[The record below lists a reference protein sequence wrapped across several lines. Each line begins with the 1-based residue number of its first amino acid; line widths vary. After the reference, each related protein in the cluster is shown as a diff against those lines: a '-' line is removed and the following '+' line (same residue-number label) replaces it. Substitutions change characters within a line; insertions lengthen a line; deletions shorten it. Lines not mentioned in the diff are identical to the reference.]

1 MDQSECEERGQN
13 VLDFKCKNIIH
24 GEEKSTIASQTPEKT
39 NEHLH
44 AKFKARGVKHL
55 DIYDAMVELFGAMT
69 CSLRLL
75 SLCRKSQTFKNI
87 SAQVEIQDQ
96 FYNSVGLW
104 VLWTRDL
111 AQIKF
116 ILPEA
121 IQIDKILVH
130 NKKTLCVE
138 PDLKIALLFDVIE
151 GHSKHSDY
159 EALCQV
165 FGSRLVNF
173 FTVHP
178 EACGVPEATLPEPF
192 SQKSQASLGKMPAEF
207 PEVVGSSGGNCW
219 MFDLEQFPLESI
231 ESLPYSADNELLLT
245 SSHLHPA
252 FSPRFSQKTVAVAA
266 EKTILLTCPASVS
279 SAVSGA
285 MNNQAVKT
293 WQAEE
298 SPASLVNNKC
308 VKSKQLMELP
318 DTCSKSGVVNPP
330 VPPISSQRVGS
341 HDCES
346 PVQKLASPADRLML
360 ETPAQVIPKRS
371 IPSCDNK
378 LRDMTIRGCRSCHMP
393 AKRFIDFSH
402 LDDERN
408 SFGMQTDICRLDVI
422 LFCSSKELVSGLQK
436 NCMDEMLEGS
446 HGNLT
451 DDSRRSQ
458 SEIVIDED
466 ISVCLPDL
474 VASIHHIFQTVNYSS
489 ITKQELVHKIIM
501 NNLDIIERREVEE
514 QIELLEKL
522 VPEWISKKL
531 VPGGDI
537 MYDINKVSDLT
548 SIQARKWDSESQNLV
563 DQR

>member
-55 DIYDAMVELFGAMT
+55 HIYDAMVELFGAMT
-69 CSLRLL
+69 CSL
-75 SLCRKSQTFKNI
+75 SH
-87 SAQVEIQDQ
+87 VE
-96 FYNSVGLW
+96 L
-104 VLWTRDL
+104 VL
-111 AQIKF
+111 F
-116 ILPEA
+116 
-121 IQIDKILVH
+121 
-130 NKKTLCVE
+130 
-138 PDLKIALLFDVIE
+138 
-151 GHSKHSDY
+151 
-159 EALCQV
+159 
-165 FGSRLVNF
+165 FGYK
-173 FTVHP
+173 
-178 EACGVPEATLPEPF
+178 ACGVPEATLPQPF

-318 DTCSKSGVVNPP
+318 DTCSKSRVVNPP
-330 VPPISSQRVGS
+330 VPPISSQRVRS

-346 PVQKLASPADRLML
+346 PVQKLASPADSLML
-360 ETPAQVIPKRS
+360 ETPAQVIPNRS

-378 LRDMTIRGCRSCHMP
+378 LRDMTIRDCRSCHTP

-408 SFGMQTDICRLDVI
+408 SFGMQTDSDSVLNDEISQDVGVGANEEGNDNVSLPLLD
-422 LFCSSKELVSGLQK
+422 K
-436 NCMDEMLEGS
+436 LEGS

-458 SEIVIDED
+458 SEIVTDED
-466 ISVCLPDL
+466 ISVCLPNL

-537 MYDINKVSDLT
+537 MYENGTLNLRIWLISDENERSTAHPKLQMELGT
-548 SIQARKWDSESQNLV
+548 
-563 DQR
+563 

>member
-55 DIYDAMVELFGAMT
+55 HIYDAMVELFGAMT

-87 SAQVEIQDQ
+87 SAQVE
-96 FYNSVGLW
+96 
-104 VLWTRDL
+104 VLT
-111 AQIKF
+111 KSHV
-116 ILPEA
+116 E
-121 IQIDKILVH
+121 LV
-130 NKKTLCVE
+130 
-138 PDLKIALLFDVIE
+138 LF
-151 GHSKHSDY
+151 
-159 EALCQV
+159 
-165 FGSRLVNF
+165 FGYK
-173 FTVHP
+173 
-178 EACGVPEATLPEPF
+178 ACGVPEATLPQPF

-318 DTCSKSGVVNPP
+318 DTCSKSRVVNPP
-330 VPPISSQRVGS
+330 VPPISSQRVRS

-346 PVQKLASPADRLML
+346 PVQKLASPADSLML
-360 ETPAQVIPKRS
+360 ETPAQVIPNRS

-378 LRDMTIRGCRSCHMP
+378 LRDMTIRDCRSCHTP

-408 SFGMQTDICRLDVI
+408 SFGMQTDSDSVLNDEISQDVGVGANEEGNDNVSLPLLD
-422 LFCSSKELVSGLQK
+422 K
-436 NCMDEMLEGS
+436 LEGS

-458 SEIVIDED
+458 SEIVTDED
-466 ISVCLPDL
+466 ISVCLPNL

-537 MYDINKVSDLT
+537 MYEIWLISDENERSTAHPKLQMELGT
-548 SIQARKWDSESQNLV
+548 
-563 DQR
+563 

>member
-1 MDQSECEERGQN
+1 MIFVYEFSFWRENIFSISCNHLFLHCFVASNLWNR
-13 VLDFKCKNIIH
+13 LCKEANI
-24 GEEKSTIASQTPEKT
+24 
-39 NEHLH
+39 L
-44 AKFKARGVKHL
+44 KFS
-55 DIYDAMVELFGAMT
+55 F
-69 CSLRLL
+69 
-75 SLCRKSQTFKNI
+75 
-87 SAQVEIQDQ
+87 
-96 FYNSVGLW
+96 
-104 VLWTRDL
+104 RDL

-252 FSPRFSQKTVAVAA
+252 FSSRFSQKTVAVAA

-330 VPPISSQRVGS
+330 VPPISSQRVRY

-346 PVQKLASPADRLML
+346 PVQKLASPADSLML

-537 MYDINKVSDLT
+537 MYDINQVSDLT
-548 SIQARKWDSESQNLV
+548 SIQARVMSK
-563 DQR
+563 

>member
-1 MDQSECEERGQN
+1 MLACLEAFLIMALVHC
-13 VLDFKCKNIIH
+13 
-24 GEEKSTIASQTPEKT
+24 
-39 NEHLH
+39 
-44 AKFKARGVKHL
+44 
-55 DIYDAMVELFGAMT
+55 IYVFYWSSHVELVLFFGY
-69 CSLRLL
+69 
-75 SLCRKSQTFKNI
+75 K
-87 SAQVEIQDQ
+87 
-96 FYNSVGLW
+96 
-104 VLWTRDL
+104 
-111 AQIKF
+111 
-116 ILPEA
+116 
-121 IQIDKILVH
+121 
-130 NKKTLCVE
+130 
-138 PDLKIALLFDVIE
+138 
-151 GHSKHSDY
+151 
-159 EALCQV
+159 
-165 FGSRLVNF
+165 
-173 FTVHP
+173 
-178 EACGVPEATLPEPF
+178 ACGVPEATLPQPF

-330 VPPISSQRVGS
+330 VPPISSQRVRY

-346 PVQKLASPADRLML
+346 PVQKLASPADSLML

-408 SFGMQTDICRLDVI
+408 SFGMQTDSDSVLNDEISQDVGVGANEEGNDNVSLPLLDKVGPHFKPFYVCGV
-422 LFCSSKELVSGLQK
+422 LLKLW
-436 NCMDEMLEGS
+436 
-446 HGNLT
+446 
-451 DDSRRSQ
+451 
-458 SEIVIDED
+458 D
-466 ISVCLPDL
+466 IYTFV
-474 VASIHHIFQTVNYSS
+474 
-489 ITKQELVHKIIM
+489 
-501 NNLDIIERREVEE
+501 R
-514 QIELLEKL
+514 
-522 VPEWISKKL
+522 
-531 VPGGDI
+531 
-537 MYDINKVSDLT
+537 
-548 SIQARKWDSESQNLV
+548 
-563 DQR
+563 

>member
-408 SFGMQTDICRLDVI
+408 SFGMQTDSDSVLNDEISQDVGVGANEEGNDNVSLPLLD
-422 LFCSSKELVSGLQK
+422 
-436 NCMDEMLEGS
+436 N
-446 HGNLT
+446 
-451 DDSRRSQ
+451 
-458 SEIVIDED
+458 IVIDED

>member
-55 DIYDAMVELFGAMT
+55 HIYDAMVELFGAMT

-87 SAQVEIQDQ
+87 SAQVE
-96 FYNSVGLW
+96 
-104 VLWTRDL
+104 VLTKRKFSFRDL

-159 EALCQV
+159 KALCQV

-252 FSPRFSQKTVAVAA
+252 FSSRFSQKTVAVAA

-318 DTCSKSGVVNPP
+318 DTCSKSRVVNPP
-330 VPPISSQRVGS
+330 VPPISSQRVRS

-346 PVQKLASPADRLML
+346 PVQKLASPADSLML
-360 ETPAQVIPKRS
+360 ETPAQVIPNRS

-408 SFGMQTDICRLDVI
+408 SFGMQTDSDSVLNDEISQDVGVGANEEGNDNVSLPLLD
-422 LFCSSKELVSGLQK
+422 K
-436 NCMDEMLEGS
+436 LEGS

-458 SEIVIDED
+458 SEIVTDED
-466 ISVCLPDL
+466 ISVCLPNL

-537 MYDINKVSDLT
+537 MYDINQVSDLT
-548 SIQARKWDSESQNLV
+548 SIQARVMSK
-563 DQR
+563 